1 MRITLYDTTL
11 RDGTQREGISLS
23 ARDKIMIAQRLDR
36 LGIRYIEGGWP
47 GSNPKDIEFFK
58 QACHLNL
65 QQAVITAFG
74 STRRANVDVAED
86 TNIRA
91 LLEAETRA
99 VAIFGK
105 SSLMQVERVL
115 RTTPDENL
123 RMIAESCAYMKSR
136 GREVIYDAEHFFDGY
151 VADADY
157 ALATLRAAVEG
168 GAEVLVLCETNGG
181 RLPGEVKAITE
192 AVARQFDVPL
202 GIHAHNDSG
211 LAVANSLVAVEAGVV
226 HVQGT
231 INGYGERCGNADLCA
246 VIPNLQ
252 LKMGHECITA
262 EQLATLTEVSHFV
275 SEIANLNPDAHAP
288 YVGYSAFT
296 HKGGTH
302 VNALLKWPDSY
313 QHIKP
318 ELVGNRQRIL
328 VSELAGKSNL
338 VSKVEEFGL
347 AKKLSSEQISEII
360 QRIKRLE
367 SQGFQFEGAEASVEL
382 MLRRAEPGYTPPFEL
397 LDFYALVESRDSS
410 NGTSGNDS
418 PVKLSEATVKVRVG
432 NEIMHTAADGNGPV
446 NALDRALR
454 KALTPIYPQIANI
467 QLIDYKVRIL
477 DPDSATAAQTRVL
490 LQSKAGD
497 RTWSTVG
504 SSTNIIDASWIALAD
519 SLEYGLITGAADLP
533 PVSEEGAEAESAA
546 CSSPV

>member
-74 STRRANVDVAED
+74 STRRAKVDAAED

-123 RMIAESCAYMKSR
+123 RMITESCAYMKSR

-151 VADADY
+151 VADSDY

-181 RLPGEVKAITE
+181 RLPGEVQAITE

-211 LAVANSLVAVEAGVV
+211 LAVANSLVAVEAGAV

-231 INGYGERCGNADLCA
+231 INGYGERCGNADLC
-246 VIPNLQ
+246 VVVPNLQ

-275 SEIANLNPDAHAP
+275 SEVANLNPDAHAP

-296 HKGGTH
+296 HKGGMH

-347 AKKLSSEQISEII
+347 VKKLSPEQISEII

-410 NGTSGNDS
+410 NGASGNDS

-533 PVSEEGAEAESAA
+533 PLSGGTEAESAA
-546 CSSPV
+546 CSSLV